1 MSSTVSPYASPPPI
15 RSSLFRNPPES
26 VPATEEL
33 EALHEELLLLKQKT
47 LERVKRAGDD
57 IRSLEESMRRLKEK
71 EKGKAKT
78 LERVKKER
86 DFTPLPPADE
96 TRLSAQSPPSQPRPR
111 PPSVSVNSAPPPSAP
126 PLDPRKSLNDELK
139 KKKKKRKRED
149 ASDVEQE
156 PPKARKTS
164 PLPPHTHPHPPATK
178 ASKYPGSSSHSSGK
192 SHNVPD
198 FALPQ
203 PASLLPPRPPVPP
216 PPVPGPSK
224 PIEVMD
230 DFSKCKPPAQVLATT
245 FYTSIE
251 PYLRSIKEEDV
262 GFLEYT
268 GDEVEPFVMPK
279 LGRHYSEQ
287 WEEED
292 IALYG
297 GPLPSTSALRATGTL
312 PGSSSTAPLPKWEPS
327 TLMETD
333 LLTEERGHGPLT
345 ERLVSALIPMHDAT
359 EWKGVK
365 AAEEAMEGRPG
376 TNGAA
381 AAAARDKLN
390 VADLEERIKNV
401 MRYHGLLDTIPDFSE
416 AVDDPI
422 ATALRHAQRE
432 LRTVVATNKAR
443 KARLV
448 DIARDRLGYQEYLDL
463 RDSIDKNIAT
473 LYTKLQKKDGPK
485 KDKKKR
491 KSEPSAPNGAANG
504 ISSLPPCPAAL
515 GLGPDE
521 ENHLVVP
528 EQLRKLVQ
536 TRRQLVD
543 IIGTVFEEKER
554 ESPGRIWGVP
564 KTSVYQ
570 GIDEEVRQQLAR
582 VSAPEAAPMSS
593 SSNSYGGINGTS
605 AAASSSTADARSA
618 KGKARAQGDDM
629 ELG

>member
-1 MSSTVSPYASPPPI
+1 MSSIVPPYASPPPI

-33 EALHEELLLLKQKT
+33 ELLHEELLVLKQKT

-57 IRSLEESMRRLKEK
+57 IRTLDESMRRLKER
-71 EKGKAKT
+71 EKGKAKA

-86 DFTPLPPADE
+86 DFTPLPPPDE
-96 TRLSAQSPPSQPRPR
+96 TRLSAHPPPPQPRPR
-111 PPSVSVNSAPPPSAP
+111 PPSVSLGSVPPPSTSSS
-126 PLDPRKSLNDELK
+126 DPRKTLNDELK

-149 ASDVEQE
+149 TSDVEQE
-156 PPKARKTS
+156 PQKARKTS
-164 PLPPHTHPHPPATK
+164 PLPQHTHPHPPVPK
-178 ASKYPGSSSHSSGK
+178 ASKVPGPSSHASGK
-192 SHNVPD
+192 PLAAPD
-198 FALPQ
+198 FALPALQ
-203 PASLLPPRPPVPP
+203 PLIPTRPPLPP
-216 PPVPGPSK
+216 PPVPGPSR

-245 FYTSIE
+245 FYTSVE
-251 PYLRSIKEEDV
+251 PWLRPIKEEDV

-268 GDEVEPFVMPK
+268 SDEIEPFVMPK

-292 IALYG
+292 VALYG
-297 GPLPSTSALRATGTL
+297 GPLPSTSALRAAGTL

-327 TLMETD
+327 TLMEAD

-345 ERLVSALIPMHDAT
+345 ERLVSALIPMHDTT

-401 MRYHGLLDTIPDFSE
+401 MRHHGLLDTIPDFSE

-491 KSEPSAPNGAANG
+491 KSEPSGAPNGVTNG

-521 ENHLVVP
+521 ENHLLVP

-543 IIGTVFEEKER
+543 IIGGIFEEKER
-554 ESPGRIWGVP
+554 QNPGRIWGVP
-564 KTSVYQ
+564 KTSVYE
-570 GIDEEVRQQLAR
+570 GIDEEVRQQLSR
-582 VSAPEAAPMSS
+582 VMPPEAAA
-593 SSNSYGGINGTS
+593 SNPHAGVNGVS
-605 AAASSSTADARSA
+605 ASASGSRPDSRAV